1 MDPYLDFDLGNI
13 KRFNAMKEVNPSLK
27 TLVAIGGWNEGSQKY
42 SAVAASPSLRNT
54 FVQSALKFVLDQ
66 GFDGFDLDWEYPAR
80 RGGSPTDKVNYV
92 TLIKEL
98 KSAFEEHGLLLS
110 AAVSATGE
118 TIDTSYNVTALSQ
131 YLDMINVMS
140 YDLHGSWDK
149 VTGHNAPLYPS
160 NLDNTADSKELNLVS
175 CAEAWLSRGASRS
188 KLNLGLAF
196 YGRSF
201 TLSDAQNNG
210 LGAPIS
216 APGLPGRYSGESGML
231 TYYEIVEHLTTNEW
245 TYRWDSEQEV
255 PHIYKSNQWIGFDDA
270 NSIAKKVKYAKDEQL
285 GGVMVWSVES
295 DDFSG
300 LSGIK
305 YPLLRAA
312 YQMAKGSSG
321 VENWVSEVVAGRFCK
336 CFIFIISDMDRSSIT
351 MMASTPQYH
360 RQPLLCHLQPLQLTH
375 HILQANQ
382 QRIHQRPLRM
392 LHQQPRLNCVQEAAL
407 SEILMTVE
415 CFIIVPL
422 MVLLSE
428 HTNSFVKMGRFL
440 TRRLSPAIGLIW

>member
-312 YQMAKGSSG
+312 YQMADDGFNPTIPPTTSTMSSPATPTDSPYTSSEPT
-321 VENWVSEVVAGRFCK
+321 ENSPT
-336 CFIFIISDMDRSSIT
+336 SIT
-351 MMASTPQYH
+351 HASPTTSPELCSRSGFIRDPDDCRVFYYCPADGA
-360 RQPLLCHLQPLQLTH
+360 PLGAYKFICQDGTLFDTTIESCNWAYLVKD
-375 HILQANQ
+375 
-382 QRIHQRPLRM
+382 
-392 LHQQPRLNCVQEAAL
+392 CGEA
-407 SEILMTVE
+407 
-415 CFIIVPL
+415 
-422 MVLLSE
+422 
-428 HTNSFVKMGRFL
+428 
-440 TRRLSPAIGLIW
+440 